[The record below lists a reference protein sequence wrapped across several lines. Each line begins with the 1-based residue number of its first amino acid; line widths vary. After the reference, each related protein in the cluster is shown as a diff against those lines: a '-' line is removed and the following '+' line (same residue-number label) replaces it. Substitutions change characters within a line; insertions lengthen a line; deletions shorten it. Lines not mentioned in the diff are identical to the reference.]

1 MIPSQVRFGKVAN
14 RSIQCWALFRMNNHM
29 TRSCIMFE
37 KKKMRKKKK
46 KRLNGNVL
54 NNVNLSIKLISSEHR
69 ALCKNLLFRSLVD
82 YRRILSEAPGRINLL
97 ANESYG

>member
-1 MIPSQVRFGKVAN
+1 MLGFISNEQPYDQKLYHVR
-14 RSIQCWALFRMNNHM
+14 
-29 TRSCIMFE
+29 
-37 KKKMRKKKK
+37 KKEKMRKKKK

>member
-1 MIPSQVRFGKVAN
+1 MLGFISNEQPYDQKLYHVR
-14 RSIQCWALFRMNNHM
+14 
-29 TRSCIMFE
+29 

-54 NNVNLSIKLISSEHR
+54 NNVDLSIKLISSEHR

>member
-1 MIPSQVRFGKVAN
+1 MLGFILNEQPYDQKLYHVR
-14 RSIQCWALFRMNNHM
+14 
-29 TRSCIMFE
+29 

-54 NNVNLSIKLISSEHR
+54 NNVNLSIKLISSEHG

>member
-1 MIPSQVRFGKVAN
+1 MLGFIS
-14 RSIQCWALFRMNNHM
+14 
-29 TRSCIMFE
+29 
-37 KKKMRKKKK
+37 KKKK
-46 KRLNGNVL
+46 DEEEEEQTLNGNVL